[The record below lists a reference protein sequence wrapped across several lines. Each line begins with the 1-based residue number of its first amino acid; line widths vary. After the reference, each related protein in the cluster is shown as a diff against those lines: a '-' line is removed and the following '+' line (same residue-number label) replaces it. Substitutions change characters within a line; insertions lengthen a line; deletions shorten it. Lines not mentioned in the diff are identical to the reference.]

1 MQIVE
6 EISFIND
13 LFFRLLWEGR
23 HLRQWQEELSV
34 EWNQA
39 ELEQR
44 RESDEE
50 RSTQWCSAWTARWIR
65 LGSWTTA
72 EAWGSPR
79 NL

>member
-6 EISFIND
+6 ERSFIND
-13 LFFRLLWEGR
+13 LFFRLRLLWEGR
-23 HLRQWQEELSV
+23 HLRRWQEELSV

-50 RSTQWCSAWTARWIR
+50 RSTQWFSAWAARWIR

-72 EAWGSPR
+72 EAWG
-79 NL
+79 